1 MSPTSYQTAPS
12 RDKLYENR
20 EQHFNYIAWLQE
32 HFLLDKRTN
41 DLRVMDLITYQTA
54 PSRDKLYENREQHFN
69 YITWLREHFSLNN
82 EPTILPFYH
91 YSMVAGAGFEPTTF
105 GL

>member
-1 MSPTSYQTAPS
+1 
-12 RDKLYENR
+12 
-20 EQHFNYIAWLQE
+20 LQE

-82 EPTILPFYH
+82 EPTILP
-91 YSMVAGAGFEPTTF
+91 
-105 GL
+105 L